1 MLGVVWKSVLV
12 FAGCLVAADVGGVI
26 VVTVIDILPLRFAS
40 AALAYA
46 IWFVIGV
53 FCGLYA
59 YNVAGAWASPKG
71 EGDWSGRLGAR
82 LIGAGVLIVGALVV
96 AGVAWLAYALFWS
109 KGVAGEDYVPDS
121 APHSI
126 VFLVAVLGAAVMARF
141 FLMPSAPEQ
150 KQPDPVVD

>member
-1 MLGVVWKSVLV
+1 MLGVVWKTVLV
-12 FAGCLVAADVGGVI
+12 FVGALVAADIGGVI

-40 AALAYA
+40 AALDYA

-59 YNVAGAWASPKG
+59 YNFAGAWAAPKG
-71 EGDWSGRLGAR
+71 EGDWSGRPGAR
-82 LIGAGVLIVGALVV
+82 RIGTGVLIVGALVV
-96 AGVAWLAYALFWS
+96 ASVAWLAYAMFWS

-126 VFLVAVLGAAVMARF
+126 VFLIAVLGAAVMARF
-141 FLMPSAPEQ
+141 FLMPGAPQ
-150 KQPDPVVD
+150 AKQPDAIVD

>member
-12 FAGCLVAADVGGVI
+12 FALCLVAADIGGVI
-26 VVTVIDILPLRFAS
+26 VVTVIDILPLKFAS

-46 IWFVIGV
+46 IWLVIGV

-59 YNVAGAWASPKG
+59 YNFAGAWASPKG
-71 EGDWSGRLGAR
+71 DGDWSGRPGALR
-82 LIGAGVLIVGALVV
+82 IGTGVLIVGALVV
-96 AGVAWLAYALFWS
+96 AAVAWLGYALFWS

-126 VFLVAVLGAAVMARF
+126 VFLVAVLVAAVMGRF
-141 FLMPSAPEQ
+141 VLMPTAPET
-150 KQPDPVVD
+150 KQPDAIVD